1 MSAIKYLIALIRSWF
16 KASGEEAPQLTR
28 QQKKHKRHVHLTVV
42 EKKNLYA
49 LWAEGEEPAELARA
63 FNVSMSTVYRILMEY
78 ERKELRRKI
87 RQKEAA

>member
-16 KASGEEAPQLTR
+16 KASEPEAIEPR
-28 QQKKHKRHVHLTVV
+28 QHKKHKRHVHLTVV